1 MTGFDFAEPNSKHVR
16 YMLSLT
22 QESTHQPCVRLLSS
36 DRASFLRPSITS
48 TDTDV
53 AATTKNRGRSGR
65 LGDAD
70 DIDER
75 KGGDLVWHKA
85 RRSLLKT
92 RQHVL
97 TRPKRS

>member
-1 MTGFDFAEPNSKHVR
+1 M
-16 YMLSLT
+16 
-22 QESTHQPCVRLLSS
+22 
-36 DRASFLRPSITS
+36 RPSITS
-48 TDTDV
+48 TDIDG
-53 AATTKNRGRSGR
+53 AATTKKRGRSGR

-75 KGGDLVWHKA
+75 KGDDLVWHKA

-97 TRPKRS
+97 NEAETILIALPDEVQTPQQPT

>member
-1 MTGFDFAEPNSKHVR
+1 M
-16 YMLSLT
+16 
-22 QESTHQPCVRLLSS
+22 
-36 DRASFLRPSITS
+36 RPSITS
-48 TDTDV
+48 TDIDV

-75 KGGDLVWHKA
+75 KGGDLVWHTA

-97 TRPKRS
+97 NEAEAILIALPEEVQTPQQPT